1 MRLYARRTTDL
12 IQDATRNVIARRLE
26 TAFIDYFRYRPS
38 PSEIRSWE
46 ESLSRLSLV
55 LSSAKL
61 TDHGV
66 FLEYQLPQS
75 SRRLDAMITGLD
87 KDKKENAVIVE
98 LKQWQDCEPSDAE
111 AMVSTRLGGAV
122 RDTLHPSVQAR
133 GYRDYLADMHSAFHE
148 DNDPICLSAC
158 AYLHNYAASAVDP
171 IRAPKFHEDITIS
184 PLFDRTQSTELE
196 GYLETRLRRGE
207 GLPILQRIEKSTL
220 RPSKKL
226 LDHVSAVVSGEPRFF
241 LLDEQRV
248 VFERALAEAKKGFSE
263 ARKRI
268 ILVIGGPGTGK
279 SVLAANLLGRLSKAG
294 LHTQYT
300 TGSRAFTE
308 TLRKILGHRA
318 AAQLTYTNNYIEA
331 ETNSVDVLICD
342 EAHRIR
348 EKSTSRFTKRQVRIA
363 MPPQI
368 DELIN
373 AAKVSIFFID
383 DLQVVRPGESGSAD
397 LIRKA
402 AEKTK
407 AQVWE
412 YQLEAQFRCA
422 GSDAFVN
429 WIDNTLGTR
438 KTANQIW
445 NASESFDF
453 RVFRSAGALD
463 SAIRRR
469 QSEGASARLVA
480 GFCWPWSKARSDG
493 TLVDDIVIDD
503 FRMPWDARPE
513 ATKLAPGI
521 PRAQLWAHDPGGI
534 NQVGCVYTAQGF
546 EFDYVGVIW
555 GRDLRFDSS
564 SQRWIADRTVSRDNV
579 VRRSG
584 TDFDAYVRNIY
595 RVLLSRG
602 LKGCYVYCADDE
614 TAKFLLSRCEGLGF
628 SQTLDEPSTV
638 KAETQT
644 REVVRPV
651 AVPVAARRYFNNC
664 IPVYDLRIAAG
675 LFGDFQ
681 IPDPDAVDWIAPP
694 EGIQPSMDVFVAR
707 VEGNSMN
714 RVIPNGAWCVFRFNP
729 AGTRN
734 GKIVLAQLRNYSD
747 PDSGG
752 AFTVKR
758 YESTK
763 VSGSDG
769 DAVNARIRLKP
780 ESTLGTYKAIDVS
793 RGDEGIRVIAEFLR
807 VL

>member
-1 MRLYARRTTDL
+1 
-12 IQDATRNVIARRLE
+12 
-26 TAFIDYFRYRPS
+26 
-38 PSEIRSWE
+38 
-46 ESLSRLSLV
+46 
-55 LSSAKL
+55 
-61 TDHGV
+61 
-66 FLEYQLPQS
+66 
-75 SRRLDAMITGLD
+75 
-87 KDKKENAVIVE
+87 
-98 LKQWQDCEPSDAE
+98 
-111 AMVSTRLGGAV
+111 
-122 RDTLHPSVQAR
+122 
-133 GYRDYLADMHSAFHE
+133 
-148 DNDPICLSAC
+148 
-158 AYLHNYAASAVDP
+158 
-171 IRAPKFHEDITIS
+171 
-184 PLFDRTQSTELE
+184 
-196 GYLETRLRRGE
+196 
-207 GLPILQRIEKSTL
+207 
-220 RPSKKL
+220 
-226 LDHVSAVVSGEPRFF
+226 LDHVSAAVSGEPRFV

-248 VFERALAEAKKGFSE
+248 VFERALTEAKKGFSE
-263 ARKRI
+263 AGKRI

-279 SVLAANLLGRLSKAG
+279 SVLAANLLGKLSKAG

-308 TLRKILGHRA
+308 TLRKILGRRA
-318 AAQLTYTNNYIEA
+318 AVQLTYTNNYIEA

-348 EKSTSRFTKRQVRIA
+348 EKSTSRFTKRATRIA

-383 DLQVVRPGESGSAD
+383 DLQIVRPGESGSAD

-402 AEKTK
+402 AAK
-407 AQVWE
+407 ASARVWE

-422 GSDAFVN
+422 GSDAFVK

-463 SAIRRR
+463 TAIRRR
-469 QSEGASARLVA
+469 QNEGTSARLVA

-493 TLVDDIVIDD
+493 TLVDDIVIDN
-503 FRMPWDARPE
+503 FQMPWDARPE

-534 NQVGCVYTAQGF
+534 NQIGCVYTAQGF

-555 GRDLRFDSS
+555 GRDLRFDPS

-584 TDFDAYVRNIY
+584 ADFDAYVRNIY

-602 LKGCYVYCADDE
+602 LKGCYVYCVDDE

-628 SQTLDEPSTV
+628 SERLDEPRAV
-638 KAETQT
+638 KADTQT
-644 REVVRPV
+644 HEVARPI
-651 AVPVAARRYFNNC
+651 AVPAAARRYFQNC

-675 LFGDFQ
+675 QFGDFQ
-681 IPDPDAVDWIAPP
+681 IPDPEAVEWITPP
-694 EGIQPSMDVFVAR
+694 EGIQPSMDVFAAR

-714 RVIPNGAWCVFRFNP
+714 LIIPNGAWCVFRMNP

-734 GKIVLAQLRNYSD
+734 GKVVLAQLRDYSD

-752 AFTVKR
+752 SFTIKR

-763 VSGSDG
+763 AAAPGG
-769 DAVNARIRLKP
+769 AAVNTRIRLKP
-780 ESTLGTYKAIDVS
+780 ESTSDKYNVIDIS
-793 RGDEGIRVIAEFLR
+793 ERDEGVRVLAEFLR